1 MGRNMH
7 EKIIDYTEL
16 AHYHM
21 KLAHIMKN
29 HKQYKTAFFLCHS
42 ALISMIRA
50 LYIYEHKAEF
60 GTEISLID
68 LLLLIHTDYNPGLE
82 VVVFVGELN
91 FIVNGEGQELEVIR
105 DEDMKRVMRRMTE
118 VLEELCWRMGM

>member
-1 MGRNMH
+1 MGRSMQ
-7 EKIIDYTEL
+7 EKINDYTEL
-16 AHYHM
+16 AQYHM

-50 LYIYEHKAEF
+50 LCIYEHRTEF

-68 LLLLIHTDYNPGLE
+68 LTLLAHTDYNPGLE
-82 VVVFVGELN
+82 IVVFLGELN
-91 FIVNGEGQELEVIR
+91 YIVNGEWEGVDMIQ
-105 DEDMKRVMRRMTE
+105 DEDMKRVLRRSTE
-118 VLEELCWRMGM
+118 VFKELCWRMGI